1 MPGKSDSG
9 VKDVIKQVY
18 DMWEKSA
25 GEQLE
30 KLVRSQGFLTALA
43 QNLEGTLNLSGR
55 VKEVTQTTLNIMSLP
70 TRQDIEALAKQMR
83 IIRNTVEEI
92 NEKMEEIN
100 EKLATL
106 MPPPAPVEEE
116 KPAPKA
122 PSTKKA
128 AAKPKAPKT
137 GTKKKPVV

>member
-1 MPGKSDSG
+1 MSGKSDSG

-25 GEQLE
+25 GDQLE
-30 KLVRSQGFLTALA
+30 KLVRSQGFLSALA

-55 VKEVTQTTLNIMSLP
+55 VKDVTQTTLNMMSLP

-92 NEKMEEIN
+92 NEK
-100 EKLATL
+100 LDTL
-106 MPPPAPVEEE
+106 MPPPVPEEEE
-116 KPAPKA
+116 KPTPKVT
-122 PSTKKA
+122 STKKTA
-128 AAKPKAPKT
+128 DKPKTTKAT
-137 GTKKKPVV
+137 AKKKSTT